1 MRKMVLILLV
11 TLNLT
16 GCLNQR
22 IWFWETIAN
31 GLDPQPQIE
40 GVAE

>member
-1 MRKMVLILLV
+1 MKRMAFIILT

-22 IWFWETIAN
+22 IWFWETMADQ
-31 GLDPQPQIE
+31 LDPQPIE
-40 GVAE
+40 QVDD